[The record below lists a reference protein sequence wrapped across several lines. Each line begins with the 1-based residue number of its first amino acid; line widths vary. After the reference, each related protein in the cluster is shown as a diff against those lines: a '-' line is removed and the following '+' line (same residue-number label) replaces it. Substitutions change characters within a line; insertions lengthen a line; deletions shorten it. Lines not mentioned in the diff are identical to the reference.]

1 MMQTASL
8 PKLDSDAVKANVQA
22 YNPDQQLKYLH
33 LEAEVEMLI
42 QQLQTLK
49 SRQSVGAACDR

>member
-1 MMQTASL
+1 MMKTASL
-8 PKLDSDAVKANVQA
+8 PKLDGNQLNANVRA

-49 SRQSVGAACDR
+49 SRQEVGAGCDR

>member
-1 MMQTASL
+1 MMQPASL
-8 PKLDSDAVKANVQA
+8 PQLDSDAVKANVRA

-49 SRQSVGAACDR
+49 SRQAVDAGCDR